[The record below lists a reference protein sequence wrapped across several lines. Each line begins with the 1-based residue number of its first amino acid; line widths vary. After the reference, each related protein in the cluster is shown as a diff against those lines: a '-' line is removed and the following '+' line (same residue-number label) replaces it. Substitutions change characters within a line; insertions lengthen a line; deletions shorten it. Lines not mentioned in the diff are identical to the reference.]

1 MGRDRDP
8 YERTVDLLRRRLRAG
23 AFGHGQPLQ
32 ILKLAKAIG
41 VSSTPIREALA
52 RLAGEGLVDRAA
64 SGYLTP
70 RRDAASVADLY
81 RLDEVYALAAMAG
94 SGGQGE
100 ADVPLPPGPAGRAG
114 ASSAVERIETLL
126 ARIGSSDNPT
136 LLTARRN
143 LWDRLAPFRLA
154 EAAVFDDFEAEL
166 TELARGFAGRTG
178 GEHRRLIRRYYR
190 RRTRAAVVIL
200 VASLDSERRS
210 NIP

>member
-8 YERTVDLLRRRLRAG
+8 YERALDLLRRRLRAG

-32 ILKLAKAIG
+32 ILKLAMATG

-52 RLAGEGLVDRAA
+52 RLAGEGLIERAA
-64 SGYLTP
+64 SGYVTP
-70 RRDAASVADLY
+70 QRDAAGVGDLY

-94 SGGQGE
+94 PRGQGE
-100 ADVPLPPGPAGRAG
+100 AEVSLRPDPAGRAD
-114 ASSAVERIETLL
+114 ALSAVERIETLL
-126 ARIGSSDNPT
+126 ARIGSSRNRA
-136 LLTARRN
+136 LMAARRN

-154 EAAVFDDFEAEL
+154 ETAVFDDFEAEL
-166 TELARGFAGRTG
+166 AELARGFANGPR

-190 RRTRAAVVIL
+190 RRTRAAAAIL
-200 VASLDSERRS
+200 AASLDSERRS